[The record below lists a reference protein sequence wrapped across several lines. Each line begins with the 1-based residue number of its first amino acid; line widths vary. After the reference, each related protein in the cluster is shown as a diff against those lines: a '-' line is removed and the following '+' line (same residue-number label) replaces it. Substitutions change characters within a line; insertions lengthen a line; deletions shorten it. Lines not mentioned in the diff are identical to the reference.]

1 MTTAAKAPAA
11 TRWRIDQ
18 RQREAERQAEDR
30 RRGTHLHEAM
40 LALTPVDLSDV
51 DLPVS
56 YDSASDADR
65 ALYRRYVETVSNR
78 VAAAAR
84 RYGPGSPLV
93 KRLTAAV
100 VAGIGNTPSTLRSA
114 LYQLVGL
121 SHCVSG
127 IIGSADRSGNH
138 GRIAGDQSVLIL
150 CPSITDRA
158 ANAPPCP
165 RPLGRGAVGSGRPR
179 AKPVMT

>member
-84 RYGPGSPLV
+84 RYGPVSAILRRPCGRRCISSLVSVTASPESSAAPIV
-93 KRLTAAV
+93 QATTAV
-100 VAGIGNTPSTLRSA
+100 
-114 LYQLVGL
+114 
-121 SHCVSG
+121 
-127 IIGSADRSGNH
+127 
-138 GRIAGDQSVLIL
+138 
-150 CPSITDRA
+150 
-158 ANAPPCP
+158 
-165 RPLGRGAVGSGRPR
+165 
-179 AKPVMT
+179 